1 MSSSLA
7 STAALL
13 EFLPPT
19 RLTSHL
25 LLQNLCP
32 WGTHTKQEGLRTL
45 HLLGT
50 TSKKKKMV
58 SLSKLCTTMESCII
72 ESVKGTMSDDLY
84 SILPR
89 NPSEKITFRHCSLS
103 SKFHPHGKFSKPI
116 FFSLSPLLSL
126 YLSPFP
132 VCCWLSLAPLIP
144 S

>member
-50 TSKKKKMV
+50 TSKKKKWSHSQSFV
-58 SLSKLCTTMESCII
+58 QRWRAASLSLSKARCRMTCTASYPE
-72 ESVKGTMSDDLY
+72 
-84 SILPR
+84 ILLK
-89 NPSEKITFRHCSLS
+89 KITFRHCSLS

-132 VCCWLSLAPLIP
+132 VCCWLSLTPLIP